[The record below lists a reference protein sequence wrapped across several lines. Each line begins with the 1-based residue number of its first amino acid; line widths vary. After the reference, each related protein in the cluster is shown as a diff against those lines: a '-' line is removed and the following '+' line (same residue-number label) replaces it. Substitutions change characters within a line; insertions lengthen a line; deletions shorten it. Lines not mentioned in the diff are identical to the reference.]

1 LTLQGHIS
9 LTLDMRQDTNLMEQV
24 FNRRQMLRGTI
35 GTGFALCCPLP
46 ALAAASP
53 DSSLA
58 AIAATRG
65 ISFGSTV
72 STRWLDNE
80 KFTRLIVRE
89 CDTITTENSL
99 KWKYLEPERNNR
111 ESAPAKALAKFA
123 RHNSLDTRG
132 HCFIWNH
139 DERMPAWL
147 VEMADELRHG
157 RRYPLTR
164 RMWRH
169 AAYLG
174 RTFPAITSWDVVNEA
189 INPRNGQIR
198 HSALNRIMGER
209 FIDLAFK
216 MMKAKAPKAQLV
228 YNDTMNW
235 EASPLHRNALLRL
248 LERLLSRNVPIDA
261 LGIQSHLG
269 NTLGRPRDEIGWRL
283 FLQEIKAMGLDII
296 LTELDCS
303 DRNIDDP
310 DPVRRDAE
318 TAAFTKGYLDLT
330 LDFTNVKQIILWSL
344 TDGTSYM
351 NRPGYPDYKRRADGL
366 ALRGHPY
373 DDRWKPKKMRTA
385 IADALLSAPQR
396 Q

>member
-1 LTLQGHIS
+1 
-9 LTLDMRQDTNLMEQV
+9 MRQDNKLIGPV
-24 FNRRQMLRGTI
+24 FTRRDMLCGTI
-35 GTGFALCCPLP
+35 GAGFTLGSPLP
-46 ALAAASP
+46 APAVTRP

-65 ISFGSTV
+65 ISFGSAV
-72 STRWLDNE
+72 SAKWLGNE
-80 KFTRLIVRE
+80 NFTRLVSRE
-89 CDTITTENSL
+89 CDTITAENGL
-99 KWKYLEPERNNR
+99 KWKYLEPEQNIR
-111 ESAPAKALAKFA
+111 ESLPAKALTKFA
-123 RHNSLDTRG
+123 RHNGLNTRG

-147 VEMADELRHG
+147 VEMTDGLR
-157 RRYPLTR
+157 RDRQRPLTR

-169 AAYLG
+169 AAYLS
-174 RTFPAITSWDVVNEA
+174 RSFPDITSWDVVNEA

-198 HSALNRIMGER
+198 HSALNRLMGER

-216 MMKAKAPKAQLV
+216 MMKAKAPGTQLV

-235 EASPLHRNALLRL
+235 EASPLHRDALLRL
-248 LERLLSRNVPIDA
+248 LERLLGRNVPIDA

-269 NTLGRPRDEIGWRL
+269 NTLGKPRDEIGWRR

-310 DPVRRDAE
+310 DPVRRDEE
-318 TAAFTKGYLDLT
+318 TAAFTKAYLDLT
-330 LDFTNVKQIILWSL
+330 LDFANVKQVILWSL
-344 TDGTSYM
+344 TDRTSYM
-351 NRPGYPDYKRRADGL
+351 NRPGYLDYKRRADGL

-396 Q
+396 L